1 MSHLSALRERLRTS
15 LWFIPSIFALAALIG
30 GLALIEIDRR
40 LQTDGSAFYLY
51 GGTPEGAR
59 NFLSTIA
66 QSMLTFTGLVF
77 TVTMLVLQLASSQ
90 LSPRVLRTFLADRQN
105 QVVLGLFV
113 ATFIFTLVVL
123 RDVRSTEGQEFV
135 PSIAI
140 WTAFVLLGASVG
152 AFIYYIN
159 HMAHA
164 IRASSVIA
172 NIADD
177 TEAAIDRVYPA
188 GRDDRKPPV
197 REDLEGL
204 RAGREW
210 RNITSE
216 SVGSVVDVDE
226 DSIVNSAE
234 EADALV
240 ELVPRVGD
248 FVARGTP
255 LFRVGGG
262 IGGED
267 AKEFDDRLRG
277 AVTFGRERTMQQDP
291 AFGFRQLVDVGARAL
306 SPGTNDP
313 TTCVQAIDRLH
324 DLLLQL
330 AERPFPS
337 PLLTDEAGRP
347 RVIIRHAG
355 WEEFVRLAVD
365 ELRLYGER
373 HVRVVQRLKVML
385 ESVAERC
392 PPDRVAIVRVEL
404 NRLQQQLA
412 SLSEELGEFEAYR
425 G

>member
-1 MSHLSALRERLRTS
+1 VTHFSALSERLRTS
-15 LWFIPSIFALAALIG
+15 LWFIPSLFALAALIG
-30 GLALIEIDRR
+30 GLVLIEVDRR

-59 NFLSTIA
+59 NVLSTIA

-140 WTAFVLLGASVG
+140 WTAFVLLGASVA

-172 NIADD
+172 NIAED
-177 TEAAIDRVYPA
+177 TEAAIDRVYPTEP
-188 GRDDRKPPV
+188 DDQRPPV

-204 RAGREW
+204 RAGRQW
-210 RNITSE
+210 RAIASE
-216 SVGSVVDVDE
+216 SAGSIVDVDK
-226 DSIVNSAE
+226 DSIIGNAE

-255 LFRVGGG
+255 VFRVSGGP
-262 IGGED
+262 GGED
-267 AKEFDDRLRG
+267 RKQFDDHLRND
-277 AVTFGRERTMQQDP
+277 VTFGRERTMQQDP

-324 DLLLQL
+324 DLLRH
-330 AERPFPS
+330 RPPARPSSPTCRQTLSIAGADRRPRSTAADHS
-337 PLLTDEAGRP
+337 PLRLGRVRAP
-347 RVIIRHAG
+347 RR
-355 WEEFVRLAVD
+355 R
-365 ELRLYGER
+365 
-373 HVRVVQRLKVML
+373 
-385 ESVAERC
+385 
-392 PPDRVAIVRVEL
+392 
-404 NRLQQQLA
+404 
-412 SLSEELGEFEAYR
+412 
-425 G
+425 

>member
-1 MSHLSALRERLRTS
+1 M
-15 LWFIPSIFALAALIG
+15 
-30 GLALIEIDRR
+30 
-40 LQTDGSAFYLY
+40 
-51 GGTPEGAR
+51 
-59 NFLSTIA
+59 
-66 QSMLTFTGLVF
+66 
-77 TVTMLVLQLASSQ
+77 
-90 LSPRVLRTFLADRQN
+90 
-105 QVVLGLFV
+105 
-113 ATFIFTLVVL
+113 
-123 RDVRSTEGQEFV
+123 
-135 PSIAI
+135 
-140 WTAFVLLGASVG
+140 
-152 AFIYYIN
+152 
-159 HMAHA
+159 
-164 IRASSVIA
+164 
-172 NIADD
+172 
-177 TEAAIDRVYPA
+177 PA
-188 GRDDRKPPV
+188 GSGGISRR
-197 REDLEGL
+197 
-204 RAGREW
+204 RA
-210 RNITSE
+210 
-216 SVGSVVDVDE
+216 VGSVVDVDE